1 MENHLLSLITF
12 IPLIGMLVIIC
23 LPKQAVSLIKGVSLV
38 ATGIPLI
45 LATQLYFAYDPATG
59 ADGSFW
65 AVEDYAW
72 IEMINARYFVGVDGI
87 SVPLVWL
94 TTLLLFLGVPASF
107 GIQKSQKAYYALLL
121 LLEVGILGVF
131 TSLDYFLFYVYWE
144 IMLLPMYFLI
154 GIWGGPR
161 REYAAIKFF
170 LYTLAGSVFLL
181 IGVIALR
188 LDSETFSIPELMNLA
203 HQGLL
208 NGESLPGGGELLGMQ
223 FNTWCFWFLFVGFA
237 IKIPVFPFHTWL
249 PDAHV
254 QAPTPISVILAGILL
269 KLGGYGLM
277 RACFPIL
284 PVAFVENAYF
294 LGILG
299 AFSIVYGSFVALGQ
313 TDFKRMVAYSSVS
326 HMGYVLLGVGAMTVW
341 GADGAAMQM
350 FAHGTSSAAM
360 FMVVGVIYDRAHHRD
375 LNGFGGLSQP
385 MPVYWGLT
393 TFCFFA
399 ALGLPTMSGFIA
411 EALTLVGAFQ
421 SDDPRFQALVLF
433 SVIGIVITAAFL
445 LWAIQRVFL
454 GNLNEKYKDYKDMTP
469 REIFCMAPLLFLC
482 LLLGVFPHILLDKM
496 EPSIKYLVSLL
507 EAGAN

>member
-1 MENHLLSLITF
+1 
-12 IPLIGMLVIIC
+12 
-23 LPKQAVSLIKGVSLV
+23 VSLV

-45 LATQLYFAYDPATG
+45 LATWLYFQFDPQSVAG
-59 ADGSFW
+59 GGFAF
-65 AVEDYAW
+65 EEHIPW
-72 IEMINARYFVGVDGI
+72 IKGISANYSVGVDGI
-87 SVPLVWL
+87 SLPLIWL
-94 TTLLLFLGVPASF
+94 TCILLFLGVPASF
-107 GIQKSQKAYYALLL
+107 GIKKSEKAYYALLL

-131 TSLDYFLFYVYWE
+131 ISLDYFLFYVFWE

-170 LYTLAGSVFLL
+170 LYTLAGSVLML
-181 IGVIALR
+181 IAIISLR
-188 LDSETFSIPELMNLA
+188 LGTGTFSIPEMVNMA
-203 HQGLL
+203 QAGLVVGPEFIGL
-208 NGESLPGGGELLGMQ
+208 DYS
-223 FNTWCFWFLFVGFA
+223 TWVFWFLFVGFA

-277 RACFPIL
+277 RGCFPIM
-284 PVAFVENAYF
+284 PVAFQENAYA

-299 AFSIVYGSFVALGQ
+299 VISIVYGSFVALGQ

-326 HMGYVLLGVGAMTVW
+326 HMGYVLLGTGALTVW
-341 GADGAAMQM
+341 GTDGAAMQM

-375 LNGFGGLSQP
+375 LNGFGGLCQP
-385 MPVYWGLT
+385 MPIYWGLT
-393 TFCFFA
+393 TICFFA

-411 EALTLVGAFQ
+411 EALTLLGAFQ
-421 SDDPRFQALVLF
+421 AGDPRFQVLVLI

-445 LWAIQRVFL
+445 LWAIQRVFF
-454 GNLNEKYKDYKDMTP
+454 GSLNEKYKDYPDMTP

-482 LLLGVFPHILLDKM
+482 LLFGVFPHILLDVM
-496 EPSIKYLVSLL
+496 EPSVQHLVTLL
-507 EAGAN
+507 SVGK